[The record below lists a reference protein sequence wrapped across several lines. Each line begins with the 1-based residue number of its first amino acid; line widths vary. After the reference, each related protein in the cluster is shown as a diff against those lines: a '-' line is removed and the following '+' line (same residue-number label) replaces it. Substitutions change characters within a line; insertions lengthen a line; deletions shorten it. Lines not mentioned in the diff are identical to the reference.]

1 MLSRIGNRHKKSW
14 STMTESIGFLADD
27 NSSFR
32 NADGHKIIC
41 RSWTPEGQP
50 RYVRNLTFM
59 HFGTNEESNAPHD
72 ALTQALHCLSHNR
85 HTRFFA
91 HPQTKHLGHGKSEGP
106 RAIVDSVDTY
116 VQDLFTHLDTV
127 RQRYPGR
134 PVYLFGHSMG
144 GLLVAAAA
152 LKRPKDFAG
161 IVMMAPLLA
170 MDKEQATWF
179 RTTMAR
185 FLGRIVP
192 NLPISSL
199 DLSLV
204 SKDPAVVNWMTQ
216 DPLRYHGLVRVGW
229 AAAILKALEEVQS
242 KMETFEVPFLIQ
254 HGSADKLC
262 DLGGSELFFKKALSK
277 DKTIKVYNDSYH
289 NLLMEPDGV
298 GDQVLKDIAEWY
310 ATRVPEVSQQT

>member
-1 MLSRIGNRHKKSW
+1 
-14 STMTESIGFLADD
+14 FFF
-27 NSSFR
+27 SF
-32 NADGHKIIC
+32 
-41 RSWTPEGQP
+41 
-50 RYVRNLTFM
+50 
-59 HFGTNEESNAPHD
+59 
-72 ALTQALHCLSHNR
+72 TQ
-85 HTRFFA
+85 
-91 HPQTKHLGHGKSEGP
+91 
-106 RAIVDSVDTY
+106 
-116 VQDLFTHLDTV
+116 
-127 RQRYPGR
+127 
-134 PVYLFGHSMG
+134 G

-152 LKRPKDFAG
+152 LKRPKDYAG
-161 IVMMAPLLA
+161 VVMMAPLLA

-192 NLPISSL
+192 SLPISSL

-298 GDQVLKDIAEWY
+298 GDQVLKDIAEWF
-310 ATRVPEVSQQT
+310 ATRVHEVPQQA

>member
-1 MLSRIGNRHKKSW
+1 MFCVSMLSRIGNRHKKSW
-14 STMTESIGFLADD
+14 STMTASIGFLADD

-41 RSWTPEGQP
+41 RSWTSEGQP
-50 RYVRNLTFM
+50 R
-59 HFGTNEESNAPHD
+59 
-72 ALTQALHCLSHNR
+72 ALVFLAHGYAEHSGVPCYETLAMALVGLGCHV
-85 HTRFFA
+85 FA
-91 HPQTKHLGHGKSEGP
+91 HDHVGHGKSEGP

-127 RQRYPGR
+127 RQRYPGK

-152 LKRPKDFAG
+152 LKRPKDYAG
-161 IVMMAPLLA
+161 VVMMAPLLA

-204 SKDPAVVNWMTQ
+204 SKDPVVVNWMTQ

-229 AAAILKALEEVQS
+229 AAAILKALEEVQA

-298 GDQVLKDIAEWY
+298 GDQVLRDIAEWY
-310 ATRVPEVSQQT
+310 ATRVPEVSQQA